1 MSGAAPGALRALQV
15 TSHDAIGRR
24 FNNLDLAPR
33 LAEAGV
39 DSRMLAYVRDETTR
53 PDTRPAYPLGKPM
66 RLATRLLRE
75 VDDRLAQHARAP
87 VQSFL
92 LGLHPWFREADV
104 VHHHLIHDGW
114 FSLDALPRLV
124 AAKPTVWTWHDP
136 WPMTGHCIYPGPCGR
151 WREGCGA
158 CPDLARPFPMRRDRT
173 AEQHAWKRRL
183 FDKLDL
189 DVVVAS
195 RWMEAMARASPL
207 ARGLRLHRIPFGVN
221 LEALRPGPSRAARFR
236 LGVPADALVVGYR
249 HHPGNPHKGTEA
261 AVAALRALPALAAE
275 RLHVVATHGRGAV
288 ELLGADITVT
298 ELGWVDGERATLD
311 SYRACDV
318 FLMPSR
324 DEAFGMMAMEAMACG
339 KPVVVMDGTSLPEVT
354 DAPRV
359 GVSVP
364 QGDVA
369 ALAAAM
375 ARLLLDPAEREARG
389 RAGRQLALERYGDRR
404 FAADLAALYRE
415 AVERRRGGARAA

>member
-1 MSGAAPGALRALQV
+1 VTRPLRALQV

-39 DSRMLAYVRDETTR
+39 ESRMLAYVRDEKAR
-53 PDTRPAYPLGKPM
+53 PDARPAYPLGKPM
-66 RLATRLLRE
+66 RLVTRALRA
-75 VDDRLAQHARAP
+75 VDDALAQHARAP

-92 LGLHPWFREADV
+92 LDRHRWFREADV

-136 WPMTGHCIYPGPCGR
+136 WPMTGHCIYPGECGR
-151 WREGCGA
+151 WRGGCGA
-158 CPDLARPFPMRRDRT
+158 CPDLRRPFPMWRDRT

-183 FDKLDL
+183 FDGIDL

-195 RWMEAMARASPL
+195 RWMEAMARESPI
-207 ARGLRLHRIPFGVN
+207 ARSLRVHRIPFGVD
-221 LEALRPGPSRAARFR
+221 LARFRPGPSRAARLR
-236 LGVPADALVVGYR
+236 LGVPPDALVVGYR
-249 HHPGNPHKGTEA
+249 NHPDNPHKGTA
-261 AVAALRALPALAAE
+261 AVVEALRLLPARVAA
-275 RLHVVATHGRGAV
+275 RLHVVATHVRGAAK
-288 ELLGADITVT
+288 LIGPGIPVT

-311 SYRACDV
+311 SYLACDL

-354 DAPRV
+354 DAPNV
-359 GVSVP
+359 GLSVP

-369 ALAAAM
+369 ALAAAT
-375 ARLLLDPAEREARG
+375 ARLLLHPGEREARG
-389 RAGRQLALERYGDRR
+389 RAGRRLALARYDERR
-404 FAADLAALYRE
+404 FAAELAALYRE
-415 AVERRRGGARAA
+415 AAERRKARAA